1 MISISKQPLYKL
13 FFFLSKKRKN
23 QLYFLFFLLII
34 NGILESF
41 TIASII
47 PFISIIAM
55 KNEVLKVPFFA
66 KLLNLI
72 GISDLSQSLLLIT
85 ILFCIFI
92 SLSTIL
98 RLFNLRYINYFSAN
112 LDIDISRLIFKNN
125 IYQPYISYINKNSY
139 DVITVINDKV
149 SSTAS
154 ALCSILN
161 LLSSLILGIFIM
173 ISLFLINWRIVFL
186 GSILLLF
193 IYLSIYKRVK
203 KRVSKNGQLLA
214 TLYPKIEKRIVCEGR
229 SHWLKEEY
237 IKSNDPATYTTN
249 PEDAWRRLKIRNM
262 RSRILL
268 RLMHLS
274 AWREIEAQQRD
285 LPRNRILRD
294 ETLIDLA
301 GSNPKSKED
310 FNIIRNFPGGKDGK
324 FVTPILEVLHKV
336 SKMPDTALPD
346 QLSPSPNKKP
356 PAATMDLL
364 KVLLKYAS
372 DEHRIAPRLIA
383 SAEDLELLAHDTNT
397 QIPALSG
404 WRKEIFGNLALK
416 LKNGKISLAIQNGR
430 IRIIDTKGM

>member
-1 MISISKQPLYKL
+1 M
-13 FFFLSKKRKN
+13 KR
-23 QLYFLFFLLII
+23 YV
-34 NGILESF
+34 E
-41 TIASII
+41 
-47 PFISIIAM
+47 P
-55 KNEVLKVPFFA
+55 
-66 KLLNLI
+66 
-72 GISDLSQSLLLIT
+72 LSQLDSNLKINTIITENKYLFEVIERFQKASFLAVDTEFMRERTYYPQLCLIQLSDGNEAVAIDPLAKGLDLT
-85 ILFCIFI
+85 PLWDLMLNKKITKVFHAGQQDMEIFLHHIGQLPSPIYDTQLAAMVCGLGDQVGYDKLVKAILGHDIDKTSRFTDW
-92 SLSTIL
+92 SKRPLSS
-98 RLFNLRYINYFSAN
+98 RQINYALN
-112 LDIDISRLIFKNN
+112 
-125 IYQPYISYINKNSY
+125 
-139 DVITVINDKV
+139 DVI
-149 SSTAS
+149 
-154 ALCSILN
+154 
-161 LLSSLILGIFIM
+161 
-173 ISLFLINWRIVFL
+173 
-186 GSILLLF
+186 
-193 IYLSIYKRVK
+193 Y
-203 KRVSKNGQLLA
+203 LA